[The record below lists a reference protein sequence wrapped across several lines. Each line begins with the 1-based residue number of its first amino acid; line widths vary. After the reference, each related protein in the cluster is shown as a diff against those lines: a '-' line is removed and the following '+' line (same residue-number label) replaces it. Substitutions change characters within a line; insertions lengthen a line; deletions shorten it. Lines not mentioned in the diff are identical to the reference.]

1 MVINLSR
8 YRLERADAT
17 GRTWWVG
24 NWRPRRTRINMM
36 RYRAF
41 FNGHDVTLSTFY
53 VDSRRG
59 IIRMFKRNEEGR
71 HYVDPATGEAAWEEK
86 RGNVK
91 LIRKREAA

>member
-1 MVINLSR
+1 MVINLR
-8 YRLERADAT
+8 LYRLERADAT

-24 NWRPRRTRINMM
+24 NWRPRRTRINQM

-41 FNGHDVTLSTFY
+41 FNGHDVTSSTFY

-59 IIRMFKRNEEGR
+59 SIRMFKRDDEGR
-71 HYVDPATGEAAWEEK
+71 HYVDQVTGDVAWDEK

-91 LIRKREAA
+91 LIRKRGAA